1 MITPEEFK
9 EARQN
14 AGLSQEEAGKL
25 LDMSQTALWKNEDGQ
40 VKRINKGGYRL
51 LLIWSELTEDQKARL
66 LSV

>member
-25 LDMSQTALWKNEDGQ
+25 LDMSQTAEAYQ
-40 VKRINKGGYRL
+40 QRRL
-51 LLIWSELTEDQKARL
+51 
-66 LSV
+66 